1 MRRKGTKKEAASK
14 RLRVLITAGPTREY
28 LDPVRYL
35 SNDSSGRMG
44 FALASAAHTLGC
56 EVTLV
61 TGPVSLL
68 TPEGSRRIDV
78 ISARQMHREVM
89 RLAPRANI
97 IVMAAA
103 VSDFRPERQLRHK
116 IKRAAGR
123 SRVRTLAL
131 KDNPDILAQ
140 LGKKKRK
147 DQILVGFAV
156 ETKDLEKNARRKLK
170 QKGCDWIVANLAK
183 SIGALSSRAL
193 LIHRNGQKIALP
205 HLLKENLAFL
215 ILSHILV

>member
-1 MRRKGTKKEAASK
+1 MRRKSTKKETASK

-44 FALASAAHTLGC
+44 FALASAAATLGC
-56 EVTLV
+56 EVTVV
-61 TGPVSLL
+61 TGPVELL
-68 TPEGSRRIDV
+68 TPEGIRRIDV
-78 ISARQMHREVM
+78 VSGRQMHREVM
-89 RLAPRANI
+89 RLAPKANI
-97 IVMAAA
+97 IIMAAA
-103 VSDFRPERQLRHK
+103 VSDFMPDKQQRHK
-116 IKRAAGR
+116 IKRKAER
-123 SRVRTLAL
+123 SQVRTLAL

-170 QKGCDWIVANLAK
+170 QKGCDWIVANTAK

-193 LIHRNGQKIALP
+193 LIHRSGKKFTIP
-205 HLLKENLAFL
+205 YLLKENLAFL
-215 ILSHILV
+215 LLSHILV